1 MGKIKYEKFYEKIV
15 VLLQW
20 YFLACIFQ
28 EIILS
33 DAETIIETLVQVSR
47 TGLLVKYFFT
57 VTLNNFLMESI
68 TVYFKLG
75 EKLLKL

>member
-20 YFLACIFQ
+20 YFLAYIFQ

-33 DAETIIETLVQVSR
+33 DAETITEILCKSQ
-47 TGLLVKYFFT
+47 GLT
-57 VTLNNFLMESI
+57 S
-68 TVYFKLG
+68 
-75 EKLLKL
+75 